1 MKIISDDAL
10 KAYIWLETIILWFV
24 MEEMEILKLLMGN
37 RQEAFSIRKIS
48 LTRKINY
55 KSAYN
60 AVKRLEKQ
68 GIITLKKTGNTT
80 ICSFGGKFNK
90 KVFQAEYERREKLL
104 KNRNFKV
111 LHEKLDS
118 LKFPFIALLF
128 GSYARGTA
136 TKGSDIDILA
146 ICEKGREK
154 NIERIISL
162 LPLKIHLTTID
173 CEEFLSMAKSRQF
186 TVVSESMKNNIILV
200 GIEDYWR
207 LVENAGQ

>member
-1 MKIISDDAL
+1 
-10 KAYIWLETIILWFV
+10 

-37 RQEAFSIRKIS
+37 RQEAFSIRRIS

-55 KSAYN
+55 KSAHA

-80 ICSFGGKFNK
+80 ICSFSGKFNE

-104 KNRNFKV
+104 KNKNFKI
-111 LHEKLDS
+111 LYEKLDG

-136 TKGSDIDILA
+136 KKGSDIDILA

-154 NIERIISL
+154 YIERAVSL
-162 LPLKIHLTTID
+162 LPLKIHLTAID
-173 CEEFLSMAKSRQF
+173 CEEFLNMAKSRQF
-186 TVVSESMKNNIILV
+186 TVVSEAMKNNIILV